1 MTTPRTDSRLGTDL
15 GPYHIES
22 VVGRGGMGVVYLAEE
37 RRLKRRVALKVLPPE
52 LAGDTDFRARFERE
66 SQMAAAIDDPNIL
79 PVYEAGE
86 VDGVLFIA
94 MRYVEGTDLE
104 TRLNR
109 GSIAPA
115 EAVRL
120 LGQVGSALDA
130 AHVRGLVHR
139 DVKPANILIATGE
152 DERGDH
158 AYLTDFGLTKH
169 RTQDTSLTRVGA
181 IMGTLDTMAPEQLE
195 GLEVTGAT
203 DQFALATIA
212 YRALT
217 GARPLVRESE
227 AALITAILRD
237 PPRAAHELRPELP
250 ATVDVVLAR
259 GMAKSPR
266 DRYPSCAAFIAE
278 LRRALGITATR
289 EASVA
294 APGRD
299 GRRIALAALIGLVV
313 VGLAGLGFVL
323 GGGRLGAPGVGAS
336 GSPVAGGPTGSAAP
350 DPSAYPNTDEAALL
364 ALLPADVSSRCR
376 RGGYDNVIAESGAS
390 SRPLV
395 SLECTLAPGGVG
407 ESTADRLSAWRLRDS
422 VVVTADEVV
431 RRSAA
436 EHDSPEGDCAVQVP
450 AAGSWSIEGTVVGHA
465 ACWIDGSDAVVE
477 WSHDRDALVFRMARG
492 NRDEGGVIGL
502 WQSTGFAVWA
512 AIRELTG
519 GVDPDAFPNAAE
531 QELLDRLPVDIG
543 ATCRRGSYDGLPD
556 VPLRAPQNGS
566 VVGTR
571 PPLASLDCDVPG
583 QPIALEARVTLSAS
597 GALDAE
603 DADAWI
609 SNRLYLHDLDAGDC
623 STTPE
628 AHGRWS
634 SGGEDAGAIA
644 CTTSDG
650 VAQLLWSRTDD
661 DFVGIASRA
670 DGDAAALYDWWQT
683 NAPFISP

>member
-1 MTTPRTDSRLGTDL
+1 MSMPLADSRLGTDL

-22 VVGRGGMGVVYLAEE
+22 IVGRGGMGVVYLAEE

-104 TRLNR
+104 TRLER
-109 GSIAPA
+109 GPIVPA

-217 GARPLVRESE
+217 GTKPLVRESE

-237 PPRAAHELRPELP
+237 PPRSAHELRPELP
-250 ATVDVVLAR
+250 VTVDPVLAR
-259 GMAKSPR
+259 GMAKAPR
-266 DRYPSCAAFIAE
+266 DRFPSCAAFIVE

-289 EASVA
+289 EAA
-294 APGRD
+294 TTAPGRD
-299 GRRIALAALIGLVV
+299 GRRIALAPLIGLVV
-313 VGLAGLGFVL
+313 VGLAGLAFVFGGFGDL
-323 GGGRLGAPGVGAS
+323 GSDGS
-336 GSPVAGGPTGSAAP
+336 GSPVAGGPPDGSAGP
-350 DPSAYPNTDEAALL
+350 DPSAYPNADEAALL
-364 ALLPADVSSRCR
+364 ALLPADIASRCR
-376 RGGYDNVIAESGAS
+376 RGGYDNVTAVSGAS

-407 ESTADRLSAWRLRDS
+407 ESTADRLQAWRLRDS

-436 EHDSPEGDCAVQVP
+436 DHASPEGDCAAQVP
-450 AAGSWSIEGTVVGHA
+450 ATGSWSIENTVVGQA
-465 ACWIDGSDAVVE
+465 ACWIEGPDAVVE

-502 WQSTGFAVWA
+502 WQSTGFAIWA

-519 GVDPDAFPNAAE
+519 GVDPEAFPNAAE
-531 QELLDRLPVDIG
+531 AELLGRLPIDIG

-566 VVGTR
+566 VVGTG
-571 PPLASLDCDVPG
+571 PPLASLVCDVPG
-583 QPIALEARVTLSAS
+583 QPMALEARVTLSAS

-609 SNRLYLHDLDAGDC
+609 SNRLYLHGLEAGDC
-623 STTPE
+623 ATTPE

-644 CTTSDG
+644 CTTSEG
-650 VAQLLWSRTDD
+650 MAMLYWSRTDD